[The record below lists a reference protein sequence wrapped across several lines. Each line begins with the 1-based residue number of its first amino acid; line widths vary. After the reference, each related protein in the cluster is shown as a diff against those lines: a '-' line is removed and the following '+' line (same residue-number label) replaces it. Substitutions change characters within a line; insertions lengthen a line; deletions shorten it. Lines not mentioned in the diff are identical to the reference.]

1 MRRISILNKQIYY
14 VCCGFPII
22 TLMSLYRDIYIGL
35 WDSNGLLL
43 VQSLS
48 ELQAH
53 LGSWI
58 VSVAT
63 SGLVSGTLDRLI
75 LWVLGKK
82 KKTLFH
88 FKMWN
93 LFTFLGLYFFF
104 FLPFFFFSPFFFF
117 LECPIQLCNSFELF
131 NHLWIHHSEIVYEFV
146 TQK

>member
-53 LGSWI
+53 FGQLNCFSSNFWTGFRDIRQAFS
-58 VSVAT
+58 VS
-63 SGLVSGTLDRLI
+63 SGE
-75 LWVLGKK
+75 KK
-82 KKTLFH
+82 KRHYFILKYEISSH
-88 FKMWN
+88 S
-93 LFTFLGLYFFF
+93 LGCIFFF
-104 FLPFFFFSPFFFF
+104 FLPLFFPPFFFF
-117 LECPIQLCNSFELF
+117 LECLMQLCNSFEFF